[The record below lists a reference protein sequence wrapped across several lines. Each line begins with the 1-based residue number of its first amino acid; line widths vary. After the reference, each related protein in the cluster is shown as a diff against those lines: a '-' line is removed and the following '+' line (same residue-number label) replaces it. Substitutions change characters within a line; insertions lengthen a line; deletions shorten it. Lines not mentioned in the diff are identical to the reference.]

1 MAHDFG
7 RILQALQVMHQFDN
21 AIGSGGI
28 ERLRR
33 EGDAVAEFRLE
44 HIPALIY
51 ILRVQHL
58 ELKLPKRI
66 VGSGEL
72 HNRGSG

>member
-1 MAHDFG
+1 MSGNRFARAGQGANRSGEMTRDFG
-7 RILQALQVMHQFDN
+7 RILQALQVMHQCDD

-44 HIPALIY
+44 HIPALI
-51 ILRVQHL
+51 
-58 ELKLPKRI
+58 
-66 VGSGEL
+66 
-72 HNRGSG
+72 